1 MVLVVTLIPR
11 SYVMSNVKIEILS
24 VSAIGEV
31 LDKIA
36 TTAKALQSQIHQCA
50 VSALSHTFEN
60 GDYRSV
66 TRLLNALPNG
76 QRVQA
81 LAVWFAAM
89 SDNMLEIKKANGAF
103 SVSLVS
109 GWKDKLG
116 DRAETLL
123 EVAMEQDYGSFTKE
137 SKPQAMTLEKLV
149 KWLESKATANEDEVE
164 PAAKVVA
171 ARLVA
176 DYKAQIV
183 AKVAVAA

>member
-1 MVLVVTLIPR
+1 M
-11 SYVMSNVKIEILS
+11 KIEILS

-50 VSALSHTFEN
+50 VSALAHTFES

-81 LAVWFAAM
+81 LSVWFTAM
-89 SDNMLEIKKANGAF
+89 SDNTIEIKKANGAF
-103 SVSLVS
+103 AVALVS
-109 GWKDKLG
+109 GWKDKIG
-116 DRAETLL
+116 DRAVQLL

-137 SKPQAMTLEKLV
+137 SKPATMTLEKLV
-149 KWLESKATANEDEVE
+149 KWLESKATANDDDVE
-164 PAAKVVA
+164 PAAK
-171 ARLVA
+171 
-176 DYKAQIV
+176 
-183 AKVAVAA
+183 AVAAKLVATYKADVTKLVATAA